1 MPAAPAI
8 AAWAAV
14 AGAAISGYSAYQ
26 SGQSQ
31 KKASK
36 YNADM
41 AEMKAL
47 DASHRGATEAAA
59 KRDHA
64 RKIGASQAANMAASG
79 VRIDSGT
86 PLSLLTETAGLGQL
100 DALTSLN
107 NAQREAWGYGGQA
120 TLDRY
125 QGKAAA
131 RAGVLNSAGTML
143 GGASKAY
150 YGYQAAK

>member
-1 MPAAPAI
+1 MAV
-8 AAWAAV
+8 AAV
-14 AGAAISGYSAYQ
+14 ASAAIGGYAAYQ

-31 KKASK
+31 KKAMK

-41 AEMKAL
+41 QELQAL
-47 DASHRGATEAAA
+47 DASQRGAAEAAT
-59 KRDHA
+59 KRDRA
-64 RKIGASQAANMAASG
+64 RKISGSQAANMAASG

-86 PLSLLTETAGLGQL
+86 PLALLTETAGLGDL

-107 NAQREAWGYGGQA
+107 NAQREGWGYKGQA

-125 QGKAAA
+125 QGKAAG
-131 RAGVLNSAGTML
+131 RAGVLNSAGTLL

-150 YGYQAAK
+150 YGYQGAK